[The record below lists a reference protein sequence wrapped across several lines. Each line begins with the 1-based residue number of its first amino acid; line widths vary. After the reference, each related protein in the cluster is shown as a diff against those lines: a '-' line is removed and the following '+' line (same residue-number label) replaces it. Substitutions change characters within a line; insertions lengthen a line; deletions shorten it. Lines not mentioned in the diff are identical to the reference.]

1 MFVVVESPVKPVLDL
16 TNSSDDD
23 IPAPKKRAIDSS
35 SDSDQKESLLLLTIP
50 VLVRCLIFLILI
62 APPLIPVILSKTILS
77 FVLTYCIF
85 CM

>member
-50 VLVRCLIFLILI
+50 VRCLIFLILI

-85 CM
+85 SM

>member
-62 APPLIPVILSKTILS
+62 APLIPVIVSKTILS

-85 CM
+85 SM

>member
-62 APPLIPVILSKTILS
+62 APLIPVILSKTILS

-85 CM
+85 SM

>member
-1 MFVVVESPVKPVLDL
+1 MLVVVESPVKPVLDL

-85 CM
+85 SM